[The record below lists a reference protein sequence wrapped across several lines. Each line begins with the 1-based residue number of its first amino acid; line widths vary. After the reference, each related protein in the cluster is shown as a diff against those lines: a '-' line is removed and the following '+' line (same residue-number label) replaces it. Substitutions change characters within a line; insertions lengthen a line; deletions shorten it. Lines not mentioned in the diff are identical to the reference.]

1 MQIFLMILWSFVI
14 SAMPFKKIL
23 TATICM
29 VVLISGTLVIN
40 NFNMRPENS
49 DAFIFVKDK

>member
-14 SAMPFKKIL
+14 SALPFKNVLMAIV
-23 TATICM
+23 CM
-29 VVLISGTLVIN
+29 VVLISGTLIIN
-40 NFNMRPENS
+40 NYNMQLENS

>member
-1 MQIFLMILWSFVI
+1 MQIFFMILWSFVI

-29 VVLISGTLVIN
+29 VVLISGTLIIN
-40 NFNMRPENS
+40 NYNMQLENS
-49 DAFIFVKDK
+49 DTFIFVKDK